1 MKKFNLMI
9 GLLALLTA
17 TVLFSCDKEEEAPA
31 QNARINFSASYNS
44 SAGLSSGRLLN
55 TVQITSFLVNIEEVE
70 LEYDDNDPLFA
81 PGVIASDVELDGP
94 FEVQLFRDGS
104 GLTETLANV
113 ALPVAAYDEI
123 EFKIRENE
131 DPNSEMFDKSVVI
144 NGFIGELPF
153 VFWTDENDEV
163 EIEFENSDNVV
174 LTPSELSVI
183 LVEFDL
189 SKLFDPENGGVDLAL
204 ALDGNGDGI
213 IEIYE
218 GSPDGNTDLAKQIW
232 EKFEQAIEAFEE
244 KFDD

>member
-1 MKKFNLMI
+1 MKRLNEFTWS
-9 GLLALLTA
+9 LAMLTA
-17 TVLFSCDKEEEAPA
+17 VVLFSCEKSEETPA
-31 QNARINFSASYNS
+31 NNARINFIGSYNS
-44 SAGLSSGRLLN
+44 AAGLASGRVLN
-55 TVQITSFLVNIEEVE
+55 AVQITSFVVNIENVE
-70 LEYDDNDPLFA
+70 LEFDDNDPLFA
-81 PGVIASDVELDGP
+81 SDAIASDVELDGP
-94 FEVQLFRDGS
+94 FEIQLFSNGS

-123 EFKIRENE
+123 EFKIRESE

-144 NGFIGELPF
+144 KGSIRDIPF

-189 SKLFDPENGGVDLAL
+189 SKLFDPENGGVDLSV
-204 ALDGNGDGI
+204 ALDRNGDGL

-218 GSPDGNTDLAKQIW
+218 GGPDGNTDLAEQIW

-244 KFDD
+244 KFDS